1 MPALASPD
9 VVRTSPNAYSRAVA
23 PRRATQDE
31 GGDTFRPQPDVVS
44 RRLDEQTVLV
54 NLRTNRI
61 FELNRTGARLWDLLG
76 EGSSE
81 SQIVEQLLAE
91 FEVPQEQLER
101 EVRALLDSLLDEGLI
116 RSDNREHER

>member
-1 MPALASPD
+1 
-9 VVRTSPNAYSRAVA
+9 VA
-23 PRRATQDE
+23 PRRATQGE
-31 GGDTFRPQPDVVS
+31 GEETFRPQPDVVS

-81 SQIVEQLLAE
+81 SQIVEGLLAE

-101 EVRALLDSLLDEGLI
+101 EVRELLDSLLDEGLI
-116 RSDNREHER
+116 SSDSQAT

>member
-1 MPALASPD
+1 MPQPQG
-9 VVRTSPNAYSRAVA
+9 SRHG
-23 PRRATQDE
+23 E
-31 GGDTFRPQPDVVS
+31 GDTFRPQPDVVS

-61 FELNRTGARLWDLLG
+61 FELNRTGARLWDVLG

-81 SQIVEQLLAE
+81 SQIVERLLAE

-101 EVRALLDSLLDEGLI
+101 EVRALLDQLLDEGLI
-116 RSDNREHER
+116 SSDHQGA